1 MLQVSPLGTAFSHQV
16 PASLHDPNHT
26 PGSARSHQVS
36 SSHSDAHAPDAHWG
50 PPKFP
55 SATVT
60 QTARWN
66 TRPVPPS
73 HANPAWR
80 KRAWIAIRRHRA
92 SRQPHVAE
100 VHVDSSVGE
109 PLVKPVPIRA
119 GLSERWWTQLVLKI
133 WRLFP
138 VRKRTPK
145 NRGSLWH
152 SSYGGKLSERKRY
165 HATFPIISIVY
176 VAYHWGNE

>member
-36 SSHSDAHAPDAHWG
+36 SSHSDSHAPDAHWG

-60 QTARWN
+60 QTARWS

-119 GLSERWWTQLVLKI
+119 GLSERWWTRLVLKK

-138 VRKRTPK
+138 
-145 NRGSLWH
+145 S
-152 SSYGGKLSERKRY
+152 GKEPCNK
-165 HATFPIISIVY
+165 VY
-176 VAYHWGNE
+176 TI